1 MRRICINVDSKCCNS
16 STKSCCSNS
25 KIIYLF
31 KNLFFHCFNRRK
43 LGMSTHRSCKC
54 LLCHKSS
61 LFKCTANTNTDN
73 NWRTGIWSCF
83 PYSGYNRI
91 HCTFHTIC
99 RFKHKYTAHIFT
111 SEALWCYSKLNILSW
126 NNAVMNNSRSIIF
139 CIFSDKW
146 VIYYRFAKIS
156 FYISI
161 MYPFIDGIR
170 KRTALNMYI
179 LAYLCKYN
187 CHPCILT
194 DWNLLYSCNI
204 KILF

>member
-1 MRRICINVDSKCCNS
+1 MC
-16 STKSCCSNS
+16 SCCSGQGMFRHNRTFF
-25 KIIYLF
+25 KITT
-31 KNLFFHCFNRRK
+31 N
-43 LGMSTHRSCKC
+43 
-54 LLCHKSS
+54 
-61 LFKCTANTNTDN
+61 ANTDN
-73 NWRTGIWSCF
+73 QRRTGIRSCSIYRF
-83 PYSGYNRI
+83 QNRL
-91 HCTFHTIC
+91 FYPFDTIC